1 MSTATPTANTP
12 FQGIRG
18 FRWTVCGLIFAATT
32 INYMDRQV
40 LGLLA
45 PTLEKALGWNEIE
58 YARIVMAFQAAYA
71 LGLLGFGRLID
82 RIGTR
87 RGYAVSIAAWSMAA
101 MVHALARGVWGF
113 GAARFAL
120 GLGEAGNFPA
130 AVKAVTE
137 WFPRRERALAT
148 GLFNSGS
155 NVGAVLAPLLVPWIT
170 VHYGWQMAFIVL
182 GATGFVW
189 LIFWYRLYAL
199 PAESR
204 RVSPAELAHIQSDP
218 PEPALEKIPWHRLLR
233 YRQTWAFVVGMSFSA
248 PIWWFYLYW
257 LPKFLNKQYGLNLG
271 SLGPPLMVIYT
282 MTTAG
287 SIGGGWLSGSL
298 LKRGWSVN
306 ASRKAALLICALCV
320 VPVVF
325 AAKASNL
332 WVATLLIGL
341 AASAH
346 QGWAANL
353 FTLVS
358 DLFPKQAVAS
368 VVGLGGMFGSIA
380 ALAFSQSAGFILQT
394 TGSYWVLFILAGSAY
409 LLALI
414 VMQLL
419 IPKMKPAEVNRV

>member
-1 MSTATPTANTP
+1 LNATTPTSSAP
-12 FQGIRG
+12 LQRRSG

-40 LGLLA
+40 LGILA
-45 PTLEKALGWNEIE
+45 PTLEKTLGWNEIE

-71 LGLLGFGRLID
+71 IGLLGFGRLID

-87 RGYAVSIAAWSMAA
+87 HGYAISIVAWSVAA
-101 MVHALARGVWGF
+101 MAHALARSVWGF
-113 GAARFAL
+113 GVARFAL

-155 NVGAVLAPLLVPWIT
+155 NVGAILAPLVVPWIT
-170 VHYGWQMAFIVL
+170 LRYGWQMAFVVL
-182 GATGFVW
+182 GATGFGW
-189 LIFWYRLYAL
+189 LIFWYWLYAL
-199 PAESR
+199 PTESR
-204 RVSPAELAHIQSDP
+204 RVSPEELAHIHSDP
-218 PEPALEKIPWHRLLR
+218 PEPAVETISWRKLLR
-233 YRQTWAFVVGMSFSA
+233 YRQTWAFVIGMSFSA

-257 LPKFLNKQYGLNLG
+257 LPKFLHKQHGLDLAT
-271 SLGPPLMVIYT
+271 LGPPLVVIYT
-282 MTTAG
+282 MTTVG
-287 SIGGGWLSGSL
+287 SIGGGWLSGAL

-306 ASRKAALLICALCV
+306 ASRKTAMLICALCV

-332 WVATLLIGL
+332 WVATFLIGL

-380 ALAFSQSAGFILQT
+380 AMAFSQSAGMILQA
-394 TGSYWVLFILAGSAY
+394 TGSYWVLFIIAGSAY
-409 LLALI
+409 LLALAI
-414 VMQLL
+414 MQLL
-419 IPKMKPAEVNRV
+419 IPTMKPAEVNHA

>member
-1 MSTATPTANTP
+1 M
-12 FQGIRG
+12 
-18 FRWTVCGLIFAATT
+18 IFAATT

-40 LGLLA
+40 LGILA
-45 PTLEKALGWNEIE
+45 PTLEKSFGWNEIE
-58 YARIVMAFQAAYA
+58 YSRIVMAFQAAYA
-71 LGLLGFGRLID
+71 IGLLGFGRLID

-87 RGYAVSIAAWSMAA
+87 HGYAVSIFAWSVAA
-101 MVHALARGVWGF
+101 MAHALARGVWGF
-113 GAARFAL
+113 GVARFAL

-148 GLFNSGS
+148 GIFNSGS
-155 NVGAVLAPLLVPWIT
+155 NVGAILAPLLVPLIT
-170 VHYGWQMAFIVL
+170 IHYGWQMAFIVL

-189 LIFWYRLYAL
+189 LFFWYWLYAV
-199 PAESR
+199 PGESQ
-204 RVSPAELAHIQSDP
+204 RVSPEELAHIHSDP
-218 PEPALEKIPWHRLLR
+218 AEPGPENIPWRKLLR

-257 LPKFLNKQYGLNLG
+257 LPKFLNKQYGLDLAN
-271 SLGPPLMVIYT
+271 LGPPLVVIYT
-282 MTTAG
+282 MTTVG

-306 ASRKAALLICALCV
+306 ASRKTALLVCALCV

-325 AAKASNL
+325 AAQASNL
-332 WVATLLIGL
+332 WMATFLIGL

-368 VVGLGGMFGSIA
+368 VVGLGGMFGSITA
-380 ALAFSQSAGFILQT
+380 VAFSQSAGLILQS
-394 TGSYWVLFILAGSAY
+394 TGSYWGLFIMAGSAY
-409 LLALI
+409 LLALGI
-414 VMQLL
+414 MQLL
-419 IPKMKPAEVNRV
+419 IPNMNRAEVNRG